1 MPRRYPPLKLRE
13 VIEILHALGFREERS
28 VGSHHRYTTTRGGH
42 VFEVTV
48 DHAGQDFDAFLIKS
62 MMTQAGCTRAT
73 FYGATKA
80 TAKKIGVP
88 FKREPPKGG

>member
-13 VIEILHALGFREERS
+13 VIEILHALGFRQERS
-28 VGSHHRYTTTRGGH
+28 VGSHHRYTVTRKGSS
-42 VFEVTV
+42 FEVTV
-48 DHAGQDFDAFLIKS
+48 DHSIAEFDTFLIKS
-62 MMTQAGCTRAT
+62 MIKQAGCTRTT

-88 FKREPPKGG
+88 FKP